1 MTTPK
6 SLPTDLI
13 DSLLV
18 DYKKPED
25 LIGEHGLLKEDDS
38 LFPAATV
45 ADNVPEKVVKE
56 EKGTQQENIV
66 KVSQPATAFFD
77 TQLLTSSIDWSKISA
92 CLSNKSGCVCYG
104 LSAER
109 LVVPKESC
117 ELAVQNGWS
126 KATKKT

>member
-1 MTTPK
+1 MSFYVFT
-6 SLPTDLI
+6 I
-13 DSLLV
+13 AILLTIAFGYYASTKV
-18 DYKKPED
+18 MRKTQ
-25 LIGEHGLLKEDDS
+25 KEDDS
-38 LFPAATV
+38 PITAATA

-56 EKGTQQENIV
+56 EKGTQRENIV
-66 KVSQPATAFFD
+66 KVSQPAPAFFD
-77 TQLLTSSIDWSKISA
+77 TQLLTSSIDWSKVSA

-126 KATKKT
+126 KTTKKT